1 MMAYKSGQHRR
12 DSNPQG
18 EYTEEKYGENDSIM
32 EEEENTVY
40 NDEQINILQVM
51 SSMNKTDRRKTI
63 SAFDTKEIQDM
74 YVNHTI
80 IHSDELQYMRMKY
93 NLGMDLVNNTQ
104 FDMQNGPAPGY
115 CKHHPESELAL
126 YCENCDLFMCTKCL
140 VRKKAIHQK
149 HEVDEVKTLYERAR
163 KNLDIN
169 QKLNDAHHASVK

>member
-1 MMAYKSGQHRR
+1 
-12 DSNPQG
+12 
-18 EYTEEKYGENDSIM
+18 M

-104 FDMQNGPAPGY
+104 FDM
-115 CKHHPESELAL
+115 
-126 YCENCDLFMCTKCL
+126 
-140 VRKKAIHQK
+140 
-149 HEVDEVKTLYERAR
+149 
-163 KNLDIN
+163 
-169 QKLNDAHHASVK
+169 